1 MPGTRRL
8 SIRVTCCHSS
18 RGDFPCLCSWTPA
31 GAKLSALPFP
41 RTRRLCRQAAPAP
54 RPPGRPALGLPAPRL
69 LASSQAGSALWHLP
83 LSFLPGPP
91 EAAPPPAP
99 LVPFPLALFPA
110 LPSLGPPFPPLRPL
124 GEAGVFPRRLGPS
137 WGRGKVACG
146 SDGAWPGGV
155 RTCAHS
161 QEPRHPWPIQ
171 TPPVLSSPRRSGQP
185 PYGCRKRPASTAQG
199 AWLAAMGT
207 RPVGHQAPPLRP
219 EVPGPRTCGGEGGVS
234 PGPRARKQPRLGRL
248 PPGSQGVFLSGC
260 LGRGPLK
267 RTAFRGHLPWAGA
280 RLWREGSPATHSP
293 ALLPRV
299 RPARWPSAQRRGWAW
314 PKFPPGPRGVPGDG

>member
-1 MPGTRRL
+1 MIHPG
-8 SIRVTCCHSS
+8 VTS
-18 RGDFPCLCSWTPA
+18 RA
-31 GAKLSALPFP
+31 SALGPRGRVASAARQPLHHARRAGRPWASPPLGFWPLLRLAVPSGIFPFP
-41 RTRRLCRQAAPAP
+41 SC
-54 RPPGRPALGLPAPRL
+54 PAL
-69 LASSQAGSALWHLP
+69 
-83 LSFLPGPP
+83 P

-185 PYGCRKRPASTAQG
+185 PRWLQKAAGRRCPGGLAGGHGDPACG
-199 AWLAAMGT
+199 A
-207 RPVGHQAPPLRP
+207 PSPPPLRP

-234 PGPRARKQPRLGRL
+234 PSPRARKQPRLGRL